1 MKKRIS
7 ILIAALSIFGIT
19 LAQQE
24 PLNSLLKYRLI
35 IIKFQ
40 FHTTGKPFLPEQSNH
55 QEK

>member
-24 PLNSLLKYRLI
+24 PLNSPAKISIDNNQVSIDL
-35 IIKFQ
+35 
-40 FHTTGKPFLPEQSNH
+40 
-55 QEK
+55 